1 MYLRLTHD
9 VLSFASISLSVPCT
23 HRDVSLNLTVLQIQL
38 TVVVLGQ
45 VVILL
50 CLDFSVSELV

>member
-38 TVVVLGQ
+38 SVTVLGQ
-45 VVILL
+45 VVSFL
-50 CLDFSVSELV
+50 CLHFSVSEFV